1 MKKSMILFVALVAVC
16 NFGCA
21 GFGGIAGSECKCG
34 DSGRGCPEGYGCQ
47 PRANICQCVELPKFR
62 PVPVPDEQEK

>member
-21 GFGGIAGSECKCG
+21 GFGVGKSDCDCSDRGY
-34 DSGRGCPEGYGCQ
+34 GCPEGFGCQ
-47 PRANICQCVELPKFR
+47 PRGNVCQCVELPKFK
-62 PVPVPDEQEK
+62 PMPLPDQKDRR